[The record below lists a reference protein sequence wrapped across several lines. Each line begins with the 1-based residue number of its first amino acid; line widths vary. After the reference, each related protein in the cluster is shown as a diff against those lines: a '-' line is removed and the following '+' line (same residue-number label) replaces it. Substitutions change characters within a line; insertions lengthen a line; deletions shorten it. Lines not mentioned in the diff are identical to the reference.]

1 MFRIAVPLAALCLA
15 APLRAELP
23 APVRAMIDAAIA
35 TGNAE
40 KIATVVEIAKQ
51 TNPADVAEIKA
62 MHDVFLTR
70 LAERKAEEATAKAEA
85 ARTAG
90 FFERWEGEGQIGAFY
105 ADGNNSNIGVTGTIE
120 LEREGVDWSH
130 RLRARGDYQRSNG
143 RTTREQYLA
152 AYEPRY
158 DIDEGLFA
166 YGLLQY
172 ESDRFQGFDSR
183 QAVSGGLGYQLLDS
197 DGLKLSVKAGPAYR
211 RTVFLSGEAENSLA
225 GLVGLDFDWQ
235 IADGLTLTQD
245 TNMVAEAAG
254 SATVIIDS
262 SNTTLNLVTAL
273 RAKISDRVSTRLS
286 YTVDYNSNPA
296 PGAVSTDTL
305 SRFTIV
311 YGF

>member
-1 MFRIAVPLAALCLA
+1 MLRIAVPLTALLFA
-15 APLRAELP
+15 APLQAAMP
-23 APVRAMIDAAIA
+23 QPVRAMIDAAIA

-51 TNPADVAEIKA
+51 TNPDDAAEIKA
-62 MHDVFLTR
+62 LHDAFLAR
-70 LAERKAEEATAKAEA
+70 DAARKAEVASAKAEA
-85 ARTAG
+85 IRSAG
-90 FFERWEGEGQIGAFY
+90 IFERWDGEGQIGAFY
-105 ADGNNSNIGVTGTIE
+105 ADGNNTNVGVTGTLE
-120 LEREGVDWSH
+120 LNRKGVDWSH

-158 DIDEGLFA
+158 DIDDGLFA

-172 ESDRFQGFDSR
+172 ESDRFQGFESR
-183 QAVSGGLGYQLLDS
+183 QAVSGGLGYQVLDKG
-197 DGLKLSVKAGPAYR
+197 DFKLSVKAGPAYR
-211 RTVFLSGEAENSLA
+211 RTVFLSGETENSLA
-225 GLVGLDFDWQ
+225 GLIGLDFDWQ
-235 IADGLTLTQD
+235 IADGITFSQD

-254 SATVIIDS
+254 RATVIIDS

-305 SRFTIV
+305 SRFTVV